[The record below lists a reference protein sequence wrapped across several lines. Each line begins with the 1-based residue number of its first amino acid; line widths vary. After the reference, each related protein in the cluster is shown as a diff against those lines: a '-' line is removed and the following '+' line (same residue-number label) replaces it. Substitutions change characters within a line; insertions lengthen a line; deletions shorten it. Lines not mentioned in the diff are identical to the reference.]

1 MAKRA
6 DQRPSEF
13 GGEPGLVQRFEHEL
27 NSQEEARLM
36 RATDELD
43 ENDTVEGALARE
55 RAREGRT

>member
-1 MAKRA
+1 MARA

-13 GGEPGLVQRFEHEL
+13 GGEPGMVARFEHEL
-27 NSQEEARLM
+27 TPAEEARLM

-43 ENDTVEGALARE
+43 ESDTVEGALARE